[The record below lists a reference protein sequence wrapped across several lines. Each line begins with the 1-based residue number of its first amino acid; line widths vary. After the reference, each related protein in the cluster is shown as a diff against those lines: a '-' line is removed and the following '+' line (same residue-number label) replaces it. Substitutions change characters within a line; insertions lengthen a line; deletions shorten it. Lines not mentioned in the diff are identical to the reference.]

1 MVLDA
6 QTQTLLQE
14 IFHRESRSL
23 LQYLQESFPW
33 TTAENQAAVV
43 QLKKMSAEEREGAA
57 RVARFLRRH
66 QIDLPYLGSF
76 PMEFTTINFIGLDY
90 AAPLLVKSER
100 AAVADLERDLSR
112 ITDSEARSLVQG
124 ILTVK
129 QRHLKDLET
138 LAAAVPATTLR

>member
-1 MVLDA
+1 VLDA

-33 TTAENQAAVV
+33 TTAENQAAVAQV
-43 QLKKMSAEEREGAA
+43 KKMSAEERDGAA

-66 QIDLPYLGSF
+66 QIDLPYLGAF
-76 PMEFTTINFIGLDY
+76 PMDFTNINFIGLDY
-90 AAPLLVKSER
+90 AVPLLVKSER
-100 AAVADLERDLSR
+100 AAIAELEQDLKL
-112 ITDSEARSLVQG
+112 ITDPGAQSLVQD

-138 LAAAVPATTLR
+138 LASGMPATTLR